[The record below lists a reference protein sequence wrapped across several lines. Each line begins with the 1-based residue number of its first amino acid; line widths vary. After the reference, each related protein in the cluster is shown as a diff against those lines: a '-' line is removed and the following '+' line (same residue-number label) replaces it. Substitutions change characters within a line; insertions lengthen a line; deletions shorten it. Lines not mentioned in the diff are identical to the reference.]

1 MIHHEIEFIKDRLN
15 DLPTRE
21 ELLAIKKPSI
31 PVLTH
36 NQSNIT
42 PINLPDKTLDLGI
55 LFSEPIFD
63 ELKKKPAANPVD
75 FRSEIQRLH
84 TALKVNHF

>member
-1 MIHHEIEFIKDRLN
+1 M
-15 DLPTRE
+15 
-21 ELLAIKKPSI
+21 LAIKKPSI
-31 PVLTH
+31 PALTH

-42 PINLPDKTLDLGI
+42 PPINLPDKTLDLGV

-75 FRSEIQRLH
+75 FRS
-84 TALKVNHF
+84 

>member
-1 MIHHEIEFIKDRLN
+1 
-15 DLPTRE
+15 
-21 ELLAIKKPSI
+21 LLAIKKPSI
-31 PVLTH
+31 PALTH

-42 PINLPDKTLDLGI
+42 PPINLPDKTLDLGV

-75 FRSEIQRLH
+75 FRS
-84 TALKVNHF
+84 